1 MELFKL
7 FYLRSYTINVVM
19 KNRNIILDCDPGHD
33 DAIAILLAGST
44 SLFNLLGI
52 SVVSGNQTVEKT
64 ARNAFN
70 VSRYLGIN
78 VPIAIGADKPLMRE
92 RLNCGEIHG
101 ESGLDGFDFPNYKYH
116 YYPKDGADL
125 IIDKCLENEKVTI
138 VTTGPMT
145 NLAIALLRNQKI
157 KEHIEEIVLMGG
169 STDEGNLTKYAEFN
183 ILADPD
189 AAAICFRSG
198 IHMKMIGLNVT
209 RQVLVMP
216 EIIKRMEKI
225 HNKASN
231 MFVSLM
237 KFFNKTQKEV
247 FNLDGGP
254 LHDPV
259 TFVSLMSD
267 VIYFEK
273 MDVDINVNP
282 NDIRYAETKCKIDNN
297 SIIEVATK
305 IDVNRYWDIIE
316 GAIRKYE

>member
-1 MELFKL
+1 M
-7 FYLRSYTINVVM
+7 VM
-19 KNRNIILDCDPGHD
+19 KKRNIILDCDPGHD

-78 VPIAIGADKPLMRE
+78 VPVAIGADKPLVRE

-101 ESGLDGFDFPNYKYH
+101 ETGLDGFDFPNYKYD

-125 IIDKCLENEKVTI
+125 IIDKCLENDKVTI

-145 NLAIALLRNQKI
+145 NLATALLRN

-169 STDEGNLTKYAEFN
+169 STYEGNLTKYAEFN

-198 IHMKMIGLNVT
+198 IPMKMIGLNVT
-209 RQVLVMP
+209 RQVLVLP
-216 EIIKRMEKI
+216 QVVERMEKI
-225 HNKASN
+225 NNKASN

-259 TFVSLMSD
+259 TFVALMSED
-267 VIYFEK
+267 VVKFEK
-273 MDVDINVNP
+273 MDVVINVNP
-282 NDIRYAETKCKIDNN
+282 LDERYAETKCILDNN
-297 SIIEVATK
+297 SIIEVATE
-305 IDVNRYWDIIE
+305 INVNRYWDIIE
-316 GAIRKYE
+316 EAIRKYE